1 MPGLEWQV
9 LVVGKDILLREL
21 LDWCALLFVLFVLS
35 SLLSSN
41 RLIDAVYNGLD
52 FVAKEHLSRRVS
64 H

>member
-9 LVVGKDILLREL
+9 LVVGKDILLGEL
-21 LDWCALLFVLFVLS
+21 LDWCALLFVLFVLG

>member
-9 LVVGKDILLREL
+9 LVVGKDILLGEL

-35 SLLSSN
+35 SLLGSN